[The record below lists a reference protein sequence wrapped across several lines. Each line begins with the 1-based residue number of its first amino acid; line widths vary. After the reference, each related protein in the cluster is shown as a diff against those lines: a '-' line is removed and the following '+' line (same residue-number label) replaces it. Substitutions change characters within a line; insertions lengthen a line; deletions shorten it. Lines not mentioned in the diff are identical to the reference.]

1 MSCKVNAYNLK
12 NVSGIDRNEKDEVV
26 LTVDGKQIISPTQN
40 KQIWGKNFTW
50 LSNALKRV
58 GKTNLH
64 IIDESGF
71 SRRRSLL
78 KMGNALVKIYQC
90 WLFLEKIMVV
100 VKLGV
105 NNVNVL
111 VQDALEALV

>member
-1 MSCKVNAYNLK
+1 MENKLYHQHKINKYGVKILHGY
-12 NVSGIDRNEKDEVV
+12 
-26 LTVDGKQIISPTQN
+26 LT
-40 KQIWGKNFTW
+40 F
-50 LSNALKRV
+50 KRV

-78 KMGNALVKIYQC
+78 KMGNLVKIYQC

-100 VKLGV
+100 VKPGV

-111 VQDALEALV
+111 MDGTAFGVDLMTDENGNARS